1 MFEDE
6 YAALYEKQLREARG
20 QRREMLERDLSGT
33 KKMLEIIH
41 PIIGTL
47 EGIILEHEMVGLSG
61 VKIYGDAF
69 ISSLRTVIEEENYI
83 THAES
88 ITRKRF
94 TFERARMRSVGAL
107 GFTYYPYGR
116 DELEQQPDVCRR
128 DLQDLISLKMT
139 SKASDFAALP
149 VLEREVLR
157 FAAAA
162 NPHSFNLTELSEW
175 LHIKNEASGRFAKS
189 LEKKELLTKVGGG
202 ERRCHEFTISENG
215 LAVLLGKSNHHA
227 WKI

>member
-1 MFEDE
+1 MFEEE
-6 YAALYEKQLREARG
+6 YAALYEKQLAEAQG

-33 KKMLEIIH
+33 KKMLEVIH

-61 VKIYGDAF
+61 VRIYGDAF
-69 ISSLRTVIEEENYI
+69 ISSLRTVLEEENYI

-94 TFERARMRSVGAL
+94 TFERARVRSVGAL
-107 GFTYYPYGR
+107 GLTYYPYGR
-116 DELEQQPDVCRR
+116 DELEQQPDACRR
-128 DLQDLISLKMT
+128 DLQDLISLKT
-139 SKASDFAALP
+139 TCKASEFVALP

-162 NPHSFNLTELSEW
+162 RPHSFGLTELSEW
-175 LHIKNEASGRFAKS
+175 LHIKNEASSRLAKS
-189 LEKKELLTKVGGG
+189 LEKKRLLSKIGGG
-202 ERRCHEFTISENG
+202 EQRCHEFAISEIG
-215 LAVLLGKSNHHA
+215 RSMLWGKSNHYSPR
-227 WKI
+227 